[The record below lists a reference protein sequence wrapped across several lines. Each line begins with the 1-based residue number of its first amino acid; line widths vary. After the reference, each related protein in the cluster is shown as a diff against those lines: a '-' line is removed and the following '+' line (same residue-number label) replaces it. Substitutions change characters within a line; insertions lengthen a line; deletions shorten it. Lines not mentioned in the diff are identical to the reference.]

1 MWLWVVEPSG
11 QGDTSYINVPNN
23 PINMAL
29 AHQFQTAVKQGV
41 TAHTCHR
48 NTPEAEAGGRRSH
61 ALRPYQCD
69 DFCGMEGGS
78 LGALRF
84 PFASLEPTP
93 LRPPAAN
100 PANLQ
105 IQGSVEEVVGEE
117 IQGMTRG
124 ADANRNH
131 LGDTSQNARISPHNR
146 STRNA
151 PRI

>member
-1 MWLWVVEPSG
+1 
-11 QGDTSYINVPNN
+11 
-23 PINMAL
+23 
-29 AHQFQTAVKQGV
+29 
-41 TAHTCHR
+41 
-48 NTPEAEAGGRRSH
+48 
-61 ALRPYQCD
+61 
-69 DFCGMEGGS
+69 MEGGS

-105 IQGSVEEVVGEE
+105 IQASVEEGVGERRLKGG
-117 IQGMTRG
+117 QGERMLTETTWETLPRM
-124 ADANRNH
+124 
-131 LGDTSQNARISPHNR
+131 LRISPHNR